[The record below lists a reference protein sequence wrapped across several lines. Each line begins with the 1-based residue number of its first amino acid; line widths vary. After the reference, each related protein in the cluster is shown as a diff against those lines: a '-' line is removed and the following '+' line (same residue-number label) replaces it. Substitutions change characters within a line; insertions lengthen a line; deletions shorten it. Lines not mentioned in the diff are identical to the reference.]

1 MGPSHGADDGRP
13 EREKLKV
20 SNVHIIA
27 ANKKHFESLVND
39 FKKYFRALTVSE
51 RFIEFED
58 VNTHE
63 IIFIEF
69 KEV

>member
-1 MGPSHGADDGRP
+1 MGRSPGADDGGP
-13 EREKLKV
+13 EREKMKV

-39 FKKYFRALTVSE
+39 FKKYFRTLTVGE

-63 IIFIEF
+63 IIFIEY
-69 KEV
+69 